1 MWNEKHLDASQSSVL
16 TPTGYKLHFVTTRST
31 ASIATTAKVAKEVG
45 SPMFTFTKCFLC
57 QTMLT
62 TMNSIEVMPSNPMSM
77 LISHG
82 DTTQLVKMPEGLP
95 ELVNYLDGPAAPSIS
110 APATI
115 AESATHE
122 RDFVDEHHRM
132 LLFAGVTTLLLLIF
146 RVHN

>member
-1 MWNEKHLDASQSSVL
+1 MNAIETVAANPNRGALD
-16 TPTGYKLHFVTTRST
+16 GYIFDPANPAGFTAGGSAGPAEFVM
-31 ASIATTAKVAKEVG
+31 E
-45 SPMFTFTKCFLC
+45 P
-57 QTMLT
+57 
-62 TMNSIEVMPSNPMSM
+62 
-77 LISHG
+77 
-82 DTTQLVKMPEGLP
+82 MPEGLAKII
-95 ELVNYLDGPAAPSIS
+95 NYLDGPLISAPTSIS